1 MEAKRE
7 FDQVSRL
14 IKSEVSRF
22 EKERIDD
29 FKKSLEKL
37 LNGMIARQHEVHVL
51 QHTRKSQHFSHMS

>member
-7 FDQVSRL
+7 FDHVSRL

-29 FKKSLEKL
+29 FKNALETL
-37 LNGMIARQHEVHVL
+37 LNGMIDRQREVI
-51 QHTRKSQHFSHMS
+51 